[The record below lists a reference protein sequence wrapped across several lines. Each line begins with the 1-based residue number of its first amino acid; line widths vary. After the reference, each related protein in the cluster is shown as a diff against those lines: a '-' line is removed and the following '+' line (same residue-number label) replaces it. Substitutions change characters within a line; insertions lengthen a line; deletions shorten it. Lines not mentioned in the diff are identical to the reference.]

1 MRFFLGKVADHL
13 YCRQALS
20 LSLKTVSQPG
30 RFLWVTGTIFLLWL
44 NNSSR
49 TLAQIIPDATLPNNT
64 IAIPEANSVRIE
76 GGTQVGGNLFH
87 SFAKFSVPTGAEAF
101 FNNAL
106 DTQNIFSRVTGSDI
120 SQIDG
125 LMRANGKANLFLL
138 NPNGI
143 IFGQSAKLNIG
154 GSFLAS
160 TANSIQFSNGTEFS
174 ATNPSAPPLLTMNLP
189 IGLQFNESNVGVIR
203 VQGSGHNFRFGQ
215 TGGLEPNTKIEG
227 LAVQPGKTLAL
238 VGGEIALEGGNLKA
252 ESGAIELW
260 SVTRGSLPMQVSS
273 EQISFNNE
281 QRLAKLGNIN
291 LSGAASIDS
300 SGSQGGSFQIQS
312 RNLKLEKG
320 SLIVSLTQGTQPGRS
335 STINALDTV
344 ELIARTADGRIGSG
358 FFVQTNAEG
367 KGGDLTITTARLLL
381 RDGASIG
388 MGTNS
393 SGNSGALRVQAR
405 DVQMGGLSANGGRL
419 TGIFS
424 NPTGGSTGVGGDVI
438 IDAKQLSLENGA
450 VISVSTFGAGQSGN
464 ITVRANHV
472 QIRGT
477 SETGGIGSGFYART
491 SLSNLASSPPPLT
504 GNAGNVTVIADRL
517 SLENRAT
524 INVANFGKGNAG
536 NINIRAATVALDNNS
551 SIRATQRQAEQGNI
565 TIESQDLRLWRN
577 SLITTDASNII
588 IFDTGQTIANNDIS
602 TNGGNIIINTKTL
615 VALENSDITANAQQS
630 FGGQVRI
637 NAIGIFGTTFRSR
650 TTPESDITA
659 TSSLGTQFSGVV
671 QINTA
676 DVNPS
681 TGLVALPE
689 NLTDISDQIAQGC
702 SASRGNSFV
711 VTGRGG
717 LPADPNETL
726 LGSTVWRDLRPRGGN
741 SSVPVPISKTASVGT
756 LMVEASGWIKN
767 SNGEVKL
774 VAKSINSVSQN
785 LWDKIAN
792 CSVPK

>member
-1 MRFFLGKVADHL
+1 M
-13 YCRQALS
+13 
-20 LSLKTVSQPG
+20 SQPG
-30 RFLWVTGTIFLLWL
+30 RFLWVTGTIFLLWVS
-44 NNSSR
+44 NSSR

-64 IAIPEANSVRIE
+64 IAIPEGNAIRIE

-87 SFAKFSVPTGAEAF
+87 SFTEFSIPINTEAF

-106 DTQNIFSRVTGSDI
+106 DTQNIFNRITGSNL
-120 SQIDG
+120 SHIDG
-125 LMRANGKANLFLL
+125 LIRANGKASLFLL

-143 IFGQSAKLNIG
+143 IFGQNAKLNIG

-174 ATNPSAPPLLTMNLP
+174 ATNPSASPLLTINLP
-189 IGLQFNESNVGVIR
+189 IGLQFNGSNAGVIR

-215 TGGLEPNTKIEG
+215 TGGLEPNTTTDG
-227 LAVQPGKTLAL
+227 LAVQAGKTLAL

-252 ESGAIELW
+252 ESGAIALW
-260 SVTRGSLPMQVSS
+260 SVTRGLLPMQVSS

-281 QRLAKLGNIN
+281 QKLAELGNIN
-291 LSGAASIDS
+291 LSGAASVDS
-300 SGSQGGSFQIQS
+300 SGAQGGSFQIQS
-312 RNLKLEKG
+312 RNLKLEQG
-320 SLIVSLTQGTQPGRS
+320 SLIVSLTQGSQPGRS
-335 STINALDTV
+335 ATINALDTV
-344 ELIARTADGRIGSG
+344 ELIGRTADGRIGSG
-358 FFVQTNAEG
+358 FFVQTNGQG
-367 KGGDLTITTARLLL
+367 KGGDLTITTDRLLL
-381 RDGASIG
+381 RNGASIG

-393 SGNSGALRVQAR
+393 SGNSGALKVQAR
-405 DVQMGGLSANGGRL
+405 DVQLGGLSANGSRL

-464 ITVRANHV
+464 IIVRANQV

-477 SETGGIGSGFYART
+477 SATGRIGSGFYART

-517 SLENRAT
+517 IFRDRAT

-536 NINIRAATVALDNNS
+536 NINIRATTVELDNNS
-551 SIRATQRQAEQGNI
+551 IIRATQRQAEQGNI
-565 TIESQDLRLWRN
+565 TIESQDLRLRHN
-577 SLITTDASNII
+577 SLITTNASNII
-588 IFDTGQTIANNDIS
+588 LFDTGQTIANNDMS

-615 VALENSDITANAQQS
+615 VALENSDITANAQQG

-637 NAIGIFGTTFRSR
+637 NASGIFKTSN
-650 TTPESDITA
+650 SDITA
-659 TSSLGTQFSGVV
+659 TSSLGTQFSGIV

-726 LGSTVWRDLRPRGGN
+726 LGSTVWRDLRPRMGN
-741 SSVPVPISKTASVGT
+741 ASIPVPVSQTASART
-756 LMVEASGWIKN
+756 LMVEATGWVKN
-767 SNGEVKL
+767 ANGEVEL
-774 VAKSINSVSQN
+774 VAKSINSVPQIPS
-785 LWDKIAN
+785 DKIAN
-792 CSVPK
+792 CSVSQ

>member
-1 MRFFLGKVADHL
+1 M
-13 YCRQALS
+13 
-20 LSLKTVSQPG
+20 SLKTVSQPG
-30 RFLWVTGTIFLLWL
+30 HFLWVTGTIFLLWL
-44 NNSSR
+44 NNSSC

-64 IAIPEANSVRIE
+64 ITIPEGNAIRIE

-87 SFAKFSVPTGAEAF
+87 SFTEFSIPINTEAL

-106 DTQNIFSRVTGSDI
+106 DTQNIFSRITGSNL
-120 SQIDG
+120 SHIDG
-125 LMRANGKANLFLL
+125 LIRANGTANLFFI

-143 IFGQSAKLNIG
+143 TFGSNAKLNIG

-174 ATNPSAPPLLTMNLP
+174 ATKPSAPPLLMINVP
-189 IGLQFNESNVGVIR
+189 IGLQFNASNAGVIR
-203 VQGSGHNFRFGQ
+203 IQGSGHNFRFGQ
-215 TGGLEPNTKIEG
+215 TGGLEPNTKTEG

-273 EQISFNNE
+273 EQINFNNE
-281 QRLAKLGNIN
+281 QQLAELGSIN
-291 LSGAASIDS
+291 LSGAASVDS
-300 SGSQGGSFQIQS
+300 SGAQGGSFQIQS
-312 RNLKLEKG
+312 RNLKLEQG
-320 SLIVSLTQGTQPGRS
+320 SLIVSLTEGSQPGRS
-335 STINALDTV
+335 ATINVLDTI
-344 ELIARTADGRIGSG
+344 ELIGRTADGRIGSG
-358 FFVQTNAEG
+358 FFVQTNGEG
-367 KGGDLTITTARLLL
+367 KGGNLTITTDRLLL

-388 MGTNS
+388 MGTNA
-393 SGNSGALRVQAR
+393 SGNSGTLRVQAR
-405 DVQMGGLSANGGRL
+405 NLHLGGLSANGSRL

-424 NPTGGSTGVGGDVI
+424 NPTFASTGVGGDVI

-464 ITVRANHV
+464 ITVRANDV

-477 SETGGIGSGFYART
+477 SATGGIGSGFYART
-491 SLSNLASSPPPLT
+491 SLSNIASSPPPLT
-504 GNAGNVTVIADRL
+504 GNSGNVTVIANRL
-517 SLENRAT
+517 SFRERAT

-536 NINIRAATVALDNNS
+536 NINIRAAIVELDNNS
-551 SIRATQRQAEQGNI
+551 IIRATQRQAEQGNI

-588 IFDTGQTIANNDIS
+588 LFDTGQTIANNDIS

-637 NAIGIFGTTFRSR
+637 NASGIFKTSN
-650 TTPESDITA
+650 SDITA
-659 TSSLGTQFSGVV
+659 TSSRGTQFSGIV

-681 TGLVALPE
+681 SGLVALPE
-689 NLTDISDQIAQGC
+689 NFTDISKQISQGC
-702 SASRGNSFV
+702 LASRGNSFV

-726 LGSTVWRDLRPRGGN
+726 LGSTVWRDLRLPRGN
-741 SSVPVPISKTASVGT
+741 TSLPVPVSKTASART
-756 LMVEASGWIKN
+756 PIVEATGWVKN
-767 SNGEVKL
+767 SNGEVEL
-774 VAKSINSVSQN
+774 VSKSINGVAQSSWDEIASCSVS
-785 LWDKIAN
+785 K
-792 CSVPK
+792 

>member
-1 MRFFLGKVADHL
+1 M
-13 YCRQALS
+13 
-20 LSLKTVSQPG
+20 
-30 RFLWVTGTIFLLWL
+30 GTIFLLWL

-64 IAIPEANSVRIE
+64 IAIPEGNAIRIE
-76 GGTQVGGNLFH
+76 GGTQIGGNLFH
-87 SFAKFSVPTGAEAF
+87 SFTEFSIPINTEAF
-101 FNNAL
+101 FKNTL
-106 DTQNIFSRVTGSDI
+106 DTQNIFSRVTGGNLSY
-120 SQIDG
+120 IDG
-125 LMRANGKANLFLL
+125 LIRANGTANLFLL
-138 NPNGI
+138 NPKGI
-143 IFGQSAKLNIG
+143 IFGQNAALNIG

-160 TANSIQFSNGTEFS
+160 TANSIQFSNETEFS
-174 ATNPSAPPLLTMNLP
+174 ATNPSAPPLLTMNIP
-189 IGLQFNESNVGVIR
+189 IGLQFNDSNAGIIR
-203 VQGSGHNFRFGQ
+203 IQGSGHNFRFGQ
-215 TGGLEPNTKIEG
+215 TGGLEPNTKTDG
-227 LAVQPGKTLAL
+227 LAVKPGKTLAL
-238 VGGEIALEGGNLKA
+238 VGREIALDGGNLRA

-260 SVTRGSLPMQVSS
+260 SVTRGSLAMQVSS

-281 QRLAKLGNIN
+281 QQLAELGNIN
-291 LSGAASIDS
+291 LSGAASVDS
-300 SGSQGGSFQIQS
+300 SGAQGGSFQIQS
-312 RNLKLEKG
+312 RNLKLEQG
-320 SLIVSLTQGTQPGRS
+320 SLIVSLTEGSQPGRS
-335 STINALDTV
+335 ASINALDTV
-344 ELIARTADGRIGSG
+344 ELIGRTADGRIGSG
-358 FFVQTNAEG
+358 FFVQTNGEG
-367 KGGDLTITTARLLL
+367 KGGDLTITTNRLLL

-405 DVQMGGLSANGGRL
+405 DMQLGGLSANGGRL

-424 NPTGGSTGVGGDVI
+424 NPTGASTGVGGDVI

-464 ITVRANHV
+464 IIVRANQV

-477 SETGGIGSGFYART
+477 SATGGIGSGFYART
-491 SLSNLASSPPPLT
+491 SLSNLESSPPPLT

-517 SLENRAT
+517 SFRDRAT

-536 NINIRAATVALDNNS
+536 NINIRAATVELDNNS

-565 TIESQDLRLWRN
+565 TIESQDLRLRRN

-588 IFDTGQTIANNDIS
+588 LFDTGQTIVNNDIS
-602 TNGGNIIINTKTL
+602 TNGGNIIIKTKTL

-637 NAIGIFGTTFRSR
+637 DASGIFGTTFRSQ
-650 TTPESDITA
+650 TTSESDITA
-659 TSSLGTQFSGVV
+659 TSSLGMQFSGSV

-676 DVNPS
+676 DVSPS

-741 SSVPVPISKTASVGT
+741 ASVPAPIPKIASART
-756 LMVEASGWIKN
+756 PMVEATGWVKN
-767 SNGEVKL
+767 SDGEVEL
-774 VAKSINSVSQN
+774 VAKSINGMAQSS
-785 LWDKIAN
+785 WDKIAS
-792 CSVPK
+792 CSVYK